1 MNVRVNLKETDSMDE
16 MNCLNDFLNILM
28 QLLIY
33 IDLGVKISSAY

>member
-1 MNVRVNLKETDSMDE
+1 MSVRVNLKETDSMDE

-33 IDLGVKISSAY
+33 IDLGVKISSAC